1 MSYRKKH
8 IPPKPEQQGFLSLPE
23 VEYSNPGSIRTL
35 STSRLT
41 SGLPYQRLVDQRK
54 VDKIIREWNPR
65 KLTPVIVSFR
75 DGKFNVVDGQHHIE
89 AMRQMAGGKDVIVPC
104 IIHTGMTY
112 QEEAD
117 MYAALDTDKTPL
129 TPRQYTKALVEAGS
143 DARITEIKRL
153 VEAGGFTWALDVQTG
168 EPYEIAP
175 IRALINAYQL
185 LGGAAFS
192 RMLALMAGAWQ
203 GTPHSLRASMLSG
216 MALFLKTYETEV
228 SDHAFIRRMSAV
240 GPDEIIRQGRIDCN
254 ASLRF
259 ARIIWENYNFQQS
272 GGLELPYRFKR

>member
-1 MSYRKKH
+1 MEKCGYHLGSFLRSFMMRMGKNK
-8 IPPKPEQQGFLSLPE
+8 IQTFNRDESCVLTILPIKVWISIKFGCWPKSGSL
-23 VEYSNPGSIRTL
+23 
-35 STSRLT
+35 
-41 SGLPYQRLVDQRK
+41 D
-54 VDKIIREWNPR
+54 
-65 KLTPVIVSFR
+65 F
-75 DGKFNVVDGQHHIE
+75 GQHHIE
-89 AMRQMAGGKDVIVPC
+89 AMRQMEGGKDVIVPC

-112 QEEAD
+112 AEEAD

-216 MALFLKTYETEV
+216 MALFVKTYETELI
-228 SDHAFIRRMSAV
+228 DRTFIRRMSVV

-259 ARIIWENYNFQQS
+259 ACIIWENYNFQQS